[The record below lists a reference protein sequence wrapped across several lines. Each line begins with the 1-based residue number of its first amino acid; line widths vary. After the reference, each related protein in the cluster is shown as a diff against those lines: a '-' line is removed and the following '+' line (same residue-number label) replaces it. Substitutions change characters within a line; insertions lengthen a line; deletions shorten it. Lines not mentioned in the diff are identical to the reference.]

1 MGVNLEPS
9 SVLESAM
16 GRNRIELDSKF
27 TDLIDMIS
35 VFKKDLKKVA
45 SIAQTDLDIKYGVKS
60 PSVATAVGIASERR
74 LHATSTPVISPTT

>member
-45 SIAQTDLDIKYGVKS
+45 SIAQTDLDLEVWLK
-60 PSVATAVGIASERR
+60 IAQCGDSCGY
-74 LHATSTPVISPTT
+74 SQ